1 MKHNSVDT
9 HIHLRRAEL
18 TPRDML
24 ISILADEG
32 DDSGWA
38 EDDLIRE
45 AAMRLEADLETSLR
59 MVRFALKGLLRDGVA
74 LRDGQLICLKE

>member
-18 TPRDML
+18 TTRDML